1 MLTSSHSPGHRLA
14 LADTNVVPPAQCPFP
29 SSKFCS
35 TAYSAR
41 PEISCS
47 TIDVFRLLRFRFS
60 CLMMTISPLARAMVG
75 PLCFIRKPTVC
86 NTLMKKGSAFR
97 NIEQNNI
104 NPLHCLIS
112 FTFAQL
118 CLYTLISGHPGSL
131 SRGTPGHLHNDVYR

>member
-1 MLTSSHSPGHRLA
+1 MLTSAHSPGHRLA

-35 TAYSAR
+35 TEYSAR

-60 CLMMTISPLARAMVG
+60 CLMMTTSRLARAMVG

-97 NIEQNNI
+97 NIEQSLTLLDQPYFCSTVFIHTYQWPSRQFIPGN
-104 NPLHCLIS
+104 S
-112 FTFAQL
+112 RAFAQ
-118 CLYTLISGHPGSL
+118 
-131 SRGTPGHLHNDVYR
+131 